1 MFHSRDWVPDYAE
14 LHDRYEAEQ
23 QRQLDR
29 LPKCEYCGETI
40 TDDFLY
46 DLNGDIMC
54 EKCLNDNY
62 RKPVDD
68 YIE

>member
-23 QRQLDR
+23 QRQLDK
-29 LPKCEYCGETI
+29 LPKCEYCGKPI
-40 TDDFLY
+40 GDDYLY
-46 DLNGDIMC
+46 DLDTTIIC
-54 EKCLNDNY
+54 ELCLNTHF

-68 YIE
+68 YVE